1 MRISHHDQLQLDATP
16 IAEIM
21 LDIGCRDPL
30 IPILRGLQHL
40 FLQPQIR
47 EQALQYV
54 AADVLQAADPH
65 QGREGLT
72 LWQIFVLSAVRLGA
86 NLTYDHLQYLS
97 GNDRNLRAMMQ
108 VGDWNE
114 GSFNWRRIRDN
125 VCRVK
130 PETIEKINELVVA
143 EGHRLHPAAAEYVRG
158 DTFVAQTNIHYPT
171 ESSLLLDGLTKIC
184 DLAPQL
190 AELVGSDGWR
200 QSKSLLKKAKRAAR
214 AIGRVRKGRNYKT
227 RLQSAYEGLFHFVD
241 LLLPRLQTLLDQAL
255 GNLPVDSGDLLPA
268 VDATELYHQLIY
280 WHSVTEHVYGT
291 AYRRVVEGETV
302 PNADKLFSLFEPDTE
317 LIKRGKAGS
326 PIEFGHKV
334 MVIEDAVGFICH
346 WKVLPIGADER
357 DVLIPEMRVLQQR
370 LHRRIARASF
380 DRGFHS
386 PENQTELAKIVE
398 HPCLPKPGVC
408 QAADQMTSATVEFHQ
423 SRRQHSG
430 IEAAIGALQ
439 SGNGLA
445 RCRDHS
451 QVGYALY
458 IGLGVL
464 GRNVLLLGKL
474 LLAAEF
480 PDCSAATSLRGQA
493 AA

>member
-1 MRISHHDQLQLDATP
+1 MRISHQNQLQLDATP
-16 IAEIM
+16 IAEIT
-21 LDIGCRDPL
+21 LDVQCRDPL

-40 FLQPQIR
+40 YAQPQIR

-54 AADVLQAADPH
+54 AEDVLQDAAPN

-97 GNDRNLRAMMQ
+97 GNDRNLRAMTQ
-108 VGDWNE
+108 VGQWTE
-114 GSFNWRRIRDN
+114 ESFNWRRIRDN
-125 VCRVK
+125 VCRVR
-130 PETIEKINELVVA
+130 PETIEQINQLVVA

-158 DTFVAQTNIHYPT
+158 DTFVAQTNVHYPT
-171 ESSLLLDGLTKIC
+171 ESGLLLDGLTKIC
-184 DLAPQL
+184 ALAPQL
-190 AELVGSDGWR
+190 SELIGSDGWR
-200 QSKSLLKKAKRAAR
+200 QSRSLLKKAKRAAR
-214 AIGRVRKGRNYKT
+214 VIGRVRKGRNYEA
-227 RLQSAYEGLFHFVD
+227 RLQTAYEGLFHFVD
-241 LLLPRLQTLLDQAL
+241 LLLPRLQTLLDQAW
-255 GNLPVDSGDLLPA
+255 GNLPTGPDSLLPA
-268 VDATELYHQLIY
+268 LDATELYQHLIY
-280 WHSVTEHVYGT
+280 WHSVTEHVRGT

-357 DVLIPEMRVLQQR
+357 EVLIPEMRALQQR
-370 LHRRIARASF
+370 LHGRIARASF

-386 PENQTELAKIVE
+386 PGNQTELAKIVE
-398 HPCLPKPGVC
+398 HPCLPKPGVR
-408 QAADQMTSATVEFHQ
+408 QAAEEMTSATVEFHQ

-445 RCRDHS
+445 RCRDRS
-451 QVGYALY
+451 QVGYARY

-464 GRNVLLLGKL
+464 GRNILLLGKL

-480 PDCSAATSLRGQA
+480 PDCSASTSLRGQA

>member
-1 MRISHHDQLQLDATP
+1 
-16 IAEIM
+16 
-21 LDIGCRDPL
+21 
-30 IPILRGLQHL
+30 
-40 FLQPQIR
+40 
-47 EQALQYV
+47 
-54 AADVLQAADPH
+54 
-65 QGREGLT
+65 
-72 LWQIFVLSAVRLGA
+72 
-86 NLTYDHLQYLS
+86 
-97 GNDRNLRAMMQ
+97 
-108 VGDWNE
+108 
-114 GSFNWRRIRDN
+114 
-125 VCRVK
+125 VC
-130 PETIEKINELVVA
+130 
-143 EGHRLHPAAAEYVRG
+143 
-158 DTFVAQTNIHYPT
+158 
-171 ESSLLLDGLTKIC
+171 SS
-184 DLAPQL
+184 DL
-190 AELVGSDGWR
+190 
-200 QSKSLLKKAKRAAR
+200 
-214 AIGRVRKGRNYKT
+214 
-227 RLQSAYEGLFHFVD
+227 
-241 LLLPRLQTLLDQAL
+241 
-255 GNLPVDSGDLLPA
+255 
-268 VDATELYHQLIY
+268 Y